1 MNEDQKII
9 ELKSRINN
17 DDFRRREMEIKENNR
32 LKKLNAPKKKKMKL
46 NILNLFFAIF
56 VLYFAY
62 TAFNQTKMIR
72 ELDTQIAEKTTQKVE
87 AENQANELKQ
97 DVDKINND
105 EALLDL
111 VEEVARDQY
120 KMVKPNEII
129 YIDKNKNDNKFIK
142 GIGFE
147 HESLESEKAADEKS
161 TVNTN

>member
-32 LKKLNAPKKKKMKL
+32 LSKLNAPKKKKKKL
-46 NILNLFFAIF
+46 NILNLLFAIF

-62 TAFNQTKMIR
+62 TAFNQIKMIS
-72 ELDTQIAEKTTQKVE
+72 ELDVQIAEKTTQKVD
-87 AENQANELKQ
+87 AEKQSNELKQ

-147 HESLESEKAADEKS
+147 HENPDSEAAADEES
-161 TVNTN
+161 NENTN

>member
-9 ELKSRINN
+9 ELKNRINN
-17 DDFRRREMEIKENNR
+17 DDFRRREMEIKENKR
-32 LKKLNAPKKKKMKL
+32 KSKKAPAKKKNKL

-62 TAFNQTKMIR
+62 TAFNQTQMIDA
-72 ELDTQIAEKTTQKVE
+72 LDIQIAEKSAEKAE
-87 AENQANELKQ
+87 AEKEAQKLKQ
-97 DVDKINND
+97 DVEKINND
-105 EALLDL
+105 DDLLNL

-129 YIDKNKNDNKFIK
+129 YIDKNRNSNKFIK

-147 HESLESEKAADEKS
+147 GEDETS
-161 TVNTN
+161 NN

>member
-17 DDFRRREMEIKENNR
+17 DDFRRREMEIKETNR
-32 LKKLNAPKKKKMKL
+32 RNKLNAPKKKKKKL

-72 ELDTQIAEKTTQKVE
+72 ELDTLIAKKTTIKVE
-87 AENQANELKQ
+87 AEKQANELKQ

-111 VEEVARDQY
+111 VEKVARDQY

-147 HESLESEKAADEKS
+147 NESASQTENATE
-161 TVNTN
+161 